1 MPNDGTNLLEVPG
14 NRLPETGSRQIKILH
29 IRGAW
34 FYAKNDQPG
43 RMKCNSIVKVVL
55 KQLRSQRPRN
65 NLGRMSAQIFQ
76 PRPKDEIAGRDIHH
90 IGIFLNIPKRSAYQ
104 PGSRNKVKIKDLKP
118 KHEVTAQPSRVIVY
132 KQAEQLFGLRHKP
145 ITLQDALPKSDP
157 SRDNLPRPDPLS
169 LAETS
174 PLSSSRSRISKHHYR
189 RVEALTIN
197 PEATID

>member
-14 NRLPETGSRQIKILH
+14 NRLPETGSRQMKILH

-34 FYAKNDQPG
+34 QNEVQQY
-43 RMKCNSIVKVVL
+43 CEVVL

-65 NLGRMSAQIFQ
+65 NQGRMSAQIFQ

-118 KHEVTAQPSRVIVY
+118 KHEVTAQPSRVTVY

-145 ITLQDALPKSDP
+145 ITLQDALPKSNP
-157 SRDNLPRPDPLS
+157 SRDNLPRPDLLS